1 VSVFAARAADF
12 STDPMAGSLLNHEQ
26 AVIGPENPMRSTH
39 LLVCALSLLPL
50 SAFAQEPAPLPPP
63 TAVPAPARP
72 ERSGL
77 ELALGL
83 QGGKIFCEGQMGQ
96 CDGFTE
102 AGGGNL
108 NVSYFFSPS
117 LGVALD
123 LWAMSHSDNGFTFT
137 HYVNTVAL
145 RWRPLPIVTLS
156 AGIGEAHASL
166 SHDNTNLAVE
176 SDDAFA
182 IMGAASVD
190 VIRGRRW
197 ALAVEA
203 RFGNGFYAG
212 DENNDGMADII
223 GRNVGAGAHF
233 AVFGF

>member
-1 VSVFAARAADF
+1 
-12 STDPMAGSLLNHEQ
+12 
-26 AVIGPENPMRSTH
+26 MRSIHFAIPVT
-39 LLVCALSLLPL
+39 LGLAAS
-50 SAFAQEPAPLPPP
+50 SAFAQDGAPL
-63 TAVPAPARP
+63 APAAPP
-72 ERSGL
+72 ERTGL

-96 CDGFTE
+96 CDDFTE

-108 NVSYFFSPS
+108 TASYFFRPT

-123 LWAMSHSDNGFTFT
+123 LWAMSHSEDGFRFT

-145 RWRPLPIVTLS
+145 RWRPAPIITLS
-156 AGIGEAHASL
+156 LGIGEAHASL
-166 SHDNTNLAVE
+166 SHENVNLAIE

-182 IMGAASVD
+182 VMGAASID

-197 ALAVEA
+197 ALALEA
-203 RFGNGFYAG
+203 RFGNGFYG
-212 DENNDGMADII
+212 DDNEDGMADVV

>member
-1 VSVFAARAADF
+1 
-12 STDPMAGSLLNHEQ
+12 
-26 AVIGPENPMRSTH
+26 MRSTH
-39 LLVCALSLLPL
+39 LLACALSLLPIT
-50 SAFAQEPAPLPPP
+50 AFAQEPAPLP
-63 TAVPAPARP
+63 APARP
-72 ERSGL
+72 ARQGL

-108 NVSYFFSPS
+108 NVSYFFSPT

-123 LWAMSHSDNGFTFT
+123 LWAMSHSDDGFTFT

-145 RWRPLPIVTLS
+145 RWRPLPILTLS

-182 IMGAASVD
+182 IMGAASID

-197 ALAVEA
+197 ALALEA
-203 RFGNGFYAG
+203 RFGNGFYG
-212 DENNDGMADII
+212 RDRNDDGMADIV
-223 GRNVGAGAHF
+223 GRNVGAGAHL

>member
-1 VSVFAARAADF
+1 
-12 STDPMAGSLLNHEQ
+12 
-26 AVIGPENPMRSTH
+26 MRSIHFAIPFVLCPT
-39 LLVCALSLLPL
+39 LAL
-50 SAFAQEPAPLPPP
+50 AQDATPPAPWPSGL
-63 TAVPAPARP
+63 P
-72 ERSGL
+72 ERTGL

-108 NVSYFFSPS
+108 NASYFFRPT

-123 LWAMSHSDNGFTFT
+123 LWAMSHSDDGFTFT

-145 RWRPLPIVTLS
+145 RWRPAAILTLS
-156 AGIGEAHASL
+156 LGIGEAHASL
-166 SHDNTNLAVE
+166 SHDSTQLAIT

-182 IMGAASVD
+182 IMGSASVD

-197 ALAVEA
+197 ALALEA
-203 RFGNGFYAG
+203 RFGNGFYG
-212 DENNDGMADII
+212 DDNEDGMADII

>member
-1 VSVFAARAADF
+1 
-12 STDPMAGSLLNHEQ
+12 
-26 AVIGPENPMRSTH
+26 MRSTH
-39 LLVCALSLLPL
+39 LLVPFLSLLPTI
-50 SAFAQEPAPLPPP
+50 AFAQEAAPPPPPPAALPPP
-63 TAVPAPARP
+63 PPVHR
-72 ERSGL
+72 EREGL

-102 AGGGNL
+102 AGGGNITA
-108 NVSYFFSPS
+108 SWFFSPT
-117 LGVALD
+117 LGIALD
-123 LWAMSHSDNGFTFT
+123 FWAMSHSDNGFTFT

-145 RWRPLPIVTLS
+145 RWRPLPIVTLTG
-156 AGIGEAHASL
+156 GIGAAHASL
-166 SHDNTNLAVE
+166 SLDNSSLAVN

-182 IMGAASVD
+182 IMGAASID

-197 ALAVEA
+197 ALALEA
-203 RFGNGFYAG
+203 RFGNGFYG
-212 DENNDGMADII
+212 DDDNDGMADVV

>member
-1 VSVFAARAADF
+1 VSLV
-12 STDPMAGSLLNHEQ
+12 P
-26 AVIGPENPMRSTH
+26 AV
-39 LLVCALSLLPL
+39 AL
-50 SAFAQEPAPLPPP
+50 AQEPPP
-63 TAVPAPARP
+63 AGAARP
-72 ERSGL
+72 ERTGL

-83 QGGKIFCEGQMGQ
+83 QGGKIYCEGQMGQ

-108 NVSYFFSPS
+108 SASYFWSPT

-123 LWAMSHSDNGFTFT
+123 LWAMSHRDDGFTFT

-145 RWRPLPIVTLS
+145 RWRPLEILTLS
-156 AGIGEAHASL
+156 GGIGSAHASL
-166 SHDNTNLAVE
+166 SHDSTQLGIR
-176 SDDAFA
+176 SGDAFA

-190 VIRGRRW
+190 VIRSRRW

-203 RFGNGFYAG
+203 RFGNGFYG
-212 DENNDGMADII
+212 DEDEDGMADIE
-223 GRNVGAGAHF
+223 GRNVGVGAHF

>member
-1 VSVFAARAADF
+1 
-12 STDPMAGSLLNHEQ
+12 
-26 AVIGPENPMRSTH
+26 
-39 LLVCALSLLPL
+39 LLVCVLALAPAT
-50 SAFAQEPAPLPPP
+50 AFAQEPAPLPPP
-63 TAVPAPARP
+63 APWPTPPRP
-72 ERSGL
+72 ERTGL

-108 NVSYFFSPS
+108 TASWFMSPS
-117 LGVALD
+117 LGIALD

-145 RWRPLPIVTLS
+145 RWRPVPIVTLT

-166 SHDNTNLAVE
+166 SHNNLNLAIT

-190 VIRGRRW
+190 VLRGRRW
-197 ALAVEA
+197 ALALEA
-203 RFGNGFYAG
+203 RFGNGFYG
-212 DENNDGMADII
+212 DSDNDGMADIV

-233 AVFGF
+233 ALFGF

>member
-1 VSVFAARAADF
+1 
-12 STDPMAGSLLNHEQ
+12 
-26 AVIGPENPMRSTH
+26 MRSTH
-39 LLVCALSLLPL
+39 LLVPLVCLVPAIAL
-50 SAFAQEPAPLPPP
+50 AQEAAPPPPPPAALPPP
-63 TAVPAPARP
+63 PPVQR
-72 ERSGL
+72 ERTGL

-108 NVSYFFSPS
+108 SGSWFFSPT
-117 LGVALD
+117 LGVAVD
-123 LWAMSHSDNGFTFT
+123 LWAMTHREDGFVFT

-145 RWRPLPIVTLS
+145 RWRPLPILTLTG
-156 AGIGEAHASL
+156 GIGEAHASL
-166 SHDNTNLAVE
+166 SHENVNLAVN

-182 IMGAASVD
+182 IMGAASLD

-197 ALAVEA
+197 ALALEA
-203 RFGNGFYAG
+203 RFGNGFYGG
-212 DENNDGMADII
+212 DENDDGMADIV
-223 GRNVGAGAHF
+223 GRNVGAGAHL

>member
-1 VSVFAARAADF
+1 
-12 STDPMAGSLLNHEQ
+12 
-26 AVIGPENPMRSTH
+26 MRSIH
-39 LLVCALSLLPL
+39 FACLLSLVPAI
-50 SAFAQEPAPLPPP
+50 AFAQEPSPS
-63 TAVPAPARP
+63 APAARD
-72 ERSGL
+72 RMGL

-108 NVSYFFSPS
+108 SASWFWSPT

-123 LWAMSHSDNGFTFT
+123 LWAMSHRDDGFIFT

-145 RWRPLPIVTLS
+145 RWRPLPILTLS
-156 AGIGEAHASL
+156 GGIGSAHASL
-166 SHDNTNLAVE
+166 SHENVNLAIK

-182 IMGAASVD
+182 IMGAASLD
-190 VIRGRRW
+190 LIRGNRW
-197 ALAVEA
+197 ALAIEA
-203 RFGNGFYAG
+203 RFGNGFYG
-212 DENNDGMADII
+212 DSDEDGMADIV

>member
-1 VSVFAARAADF
+1 MRLLHFLVPIVLSLPTVAFAQDAAPPAPF
-12 STDPMAGSLLNHEQ
+12 PSTDPPRQ
-26 AVIGPENPMRSTH
+26 
-39 LLVCALSLLPL
+39 
-50 SAFAQEPAPLPPP
+50 
-63 TAVPAPARP
+63 
-72 ERSGL
+72 GL

-83 QGGKIFCEGQMGQ
+83 QGGKMFCEGQMGQ

-108 NVSYFFSPS
+108 TASYFFRPT

-123 LWAMSHSDNGFTFT
+123 LWAMSHSDDGFTFT

-145 RWRPLPIVTLS
+145 RWRPVSIVTLS
-156 AGIGEAHASL
+156 LGIGEAHASL
-166 SHDNTNLAVE
+166 SHDSTQLGIT

-182 IMGAASVD
+182 VMGAASVD

-197 ALAVEA
+197 ALALEA
-203 RFGNGFYAG
+203 RFGNGFYG
-212 DENNDGMADII
+212 DDDEDGMADVV
-223 GRNVGAGAHF
+223 GRNVGAGAHV

>member
-1 VSVFAARAADF
+1 
-12 STDPMAGSLLNHEQ
+12 
-26 AVIGPENPMRSTH
+26 MRSIH
-39 LLVCALSLLPL
+39 LACLLSLVPTVAL
-50 SAFAQEPAPLPPP
+50 AQEPSSAP
-63 TAVPAPARP
+63 VAPQRT
-72 ERSGL
+72 GL

-83 QGGKIFCEGQMGQ
+83 QGGRIFCEGQMGQ

-108 NVSYFFSPS
+108 SASWFWSPT

-123 LWAMSHSDNGFTFT
+123 LWAMSHTDDGFVFT

-145 RWRPLPIVTLS
+145 RWRPLPILTLS
-156 AGIGEAHASL
+156 GGIGSAHASL
-166 SHDNTNLAVE
+166 SHENLNLGVK

-190 VIRGRRW
+190 LIRGNRW

-203 RFGNGFYAG
+203 RFGNGFYG
-212 DENNDGMADII
+212 DSDEDGMADIV

-233 AVFGF
+233 ALFGF

>member
-1 VSVFAARAADF
+1 
-12 STDPMAGSLLNHEQ
+12 
-26 AVIGPENPMRSTH
+26 MRSTH
-39 LLVCALSLLPL
+39 LLVCLVSLAPAA
-50 SAFAQEPAPLPPP
+50 AFAQEPAPLPPP
-63 TAVPAPARP
+63 APAERP
-72 ERSGL
+72 PRQGL

-83 QGGKIFCEGQMGQ
+83 QGGRIFCESQMGQ

-108 NVSYFFSPS
+108 SASYFFSPT

-123 LWAMSHSDNGFTFT
+123 LWAMSHSDDGFTFT

-145 RWRPLPIVTLS
+145 RWRPMPILTLT

-166 SHDNTNLAVE
+166 AHDNLNLAVK

-182 IMGAASVD
+182 IMGAASLD

-203 RFGNGFYAG
+203 RFGNGFYG
-212 DENNDGMADII
+212 DSDEDGMADIV
-223 GRNVGAGAHF
+223 GRNVGVGAHF
-233 AVFGF
+233 ALFGF

>member
-12 STDPMAGSLLNHEQ
+12 STDPLAGSLLNQGQ
-26 AVIGPENPMRSTH
+26 AVVGPENPMRSTH

-63 TAVPAPARP
+63 SAVPAPRP

-108 NVSYFFSPS
+108 SLSYFFSPS

-197 ALAVEA
+197 ALALEA
-203 RFGNGFYAG
+203 RFGNGFYGG
-212 DENNDGMADII
+212 DEDNDGMADIV